1 MNTAI
6 SIISDTIGKDV
17 KSSAFLYG
25 AYSFIDKIVIG
36 TLVFLSSSLIENAY
50 FLRLLVVVN
59 PSLMSLFAVILIH

>member
-25 AYSFIDKIVIG
+25 ADSFIDKIVIG
-36 TLVFLSSSLIENAY
+36 TLVYLFSSLIENA
-50 FLRLLVVVN
+50 
-59 PSLMSLFAVILIH
+59 